1 MPANGELP
9 ERHVRKGD
17 GRPETMPVHRAFR
30 ASQHQPLPHG
40 WAIPAPTPE
49 VVERLR
55 LHGIRF
61 TVQTAVERLSAARF
75 AVDKKTKR
83 KRPYQGHQE
92 LELTGTWEAAAEI
105 ELPVGTLRIPAA
117 QPLARVAAVLLEPC
131 SEDSLSTWNFFE
143 AATTTHYPVLRVQAR

>member
-1 MPANGELP
+1 MCSSDL
-9 ERHVRKGD
+9 
-17 GRPETMPVHRAFR
+17 
-30 ASQHQPLPHG
+30 
-40 WAIPAPTPE
+40 PAPTPE